1 MNQNAIRFKQN
12 IIDCLIDAPGSRY
25 ECIYKNLLREFR
37 QYYQTKFE
45 EYMLRTNNQKESFS
59 KNTINNKILFQFH
72 LLSFTVETFDL
83 NFIKVM
89 LADSSQSPESLY
101 KSMALFLG
109 SFLMPKFVNKGLQ
122 IDEGKKVVLRSTQT
136 GKFILTNK
144 SSSFINE
151 LKKDE

>member
-1 MNQNAIRFKQN
+1 
-12 IIDCLIDAPGSRY
+12 
-25 ECIYKNLLREFR
+25 
-37 QYYQTKFE
+37 
-45 EYMLRTNNQKESFS
+45 
-59 KNTINNKILFQFH
+59 
-72 LLSFTVETFDL
+72 
-83 NFIKVM
+83 
-89 LADSSQSPESLY
+89 
-101 KSMALFLG
+101 MALFLG